1 MYISGK
7 RNQLLNHK
15 EMSNFITTSLPAYVQ
30 ENKDLLIKN
39 FALAGGET
47 RKRISVQTGIKKDEH
62 INYLNL
68 TPTFQS
74 GTGCGFNAQGDAAL
88 TQRLIETARFKVN
101 MDVCPDTLVG
111 KYAEYQV
118 SINASENASL
128 PFEAYIMEALNNEI
142 VKKIETS
149 IWQGVKATD
158 LIDGF
163 LTIAAADSAVV
174 DVTLA
179 GTSVYTDILAV
190 YAAMSE
196 NTLEQGGEI
205 YVSPA
210 KFRSFMQEMVSSNY
224 YHYNPGNAEPGEF
237 LLPGSDVK
245 VVRTPGLAGK
255 TEIVG
260 TFPKNMY
267 YGCDLE
273 NAAEDIKVW
282 YSDDNDL
289 IKIAA
294 KWNMGVQFA
303 FPGEVVLGA

>member
-1 MYISGK
+1 
-7 RNQLLNHK
+7 
-15 EMSNFITTSLPAYVQ
+15 MSNFVVTSLPAYVQ
-30 ENKDLLIKN
+30 ENRDLLIKN
-39 FALAGGET
+39 FALVGGET
-47 RKRISVQTGIKKDEH
+47 RKRISVQTGIKKDEY

-74 GTGCGFNAQGDAAL
+74 GAGCGFSAQGGAAL

-101 MDVCPDTLVG
+101 MEFCPDTLVG

-128 PFEAYIMEALNNEI
+128 PFEAFM
-142 VKKIETS
+142 IETT
-149 IWQGVKATD
+149 IWQGIKSSD

-163 LTIAAADSAVV
+163 LTIAKAESDVV
-174 DVTLA
+174 DVTIA
-179 GTSVYTDILAV
+179 GTSAYEDILAV
-190 YAAMSE
+190 YNKMTE
-196 NTLEQGGEI
+196 NTLELGREI

-210 KFRSFMQEMVSSNY
+210 KFRAFMQEMVVKNF

-237 LLPGSDVK
+237 LLPGSNVK

-255 TEIVG
+255 TEVVG
-260 TFPKNMY
+260 TFAKNMY

-282 YSDDNDL
+282 YSDDDDL
-289 IKIAA
+289 IKVAA

-303 FPGEVVLGA
+303 FPAEVVLGATA

>member
-1 MYISGK
+1 MA
-7 RNQLLNHK
+7 
-15 EMSNFITTSLPAYVQ
+15 NFIVTSLPAYVQ
-30 ENKDLLIKN
+30 DNRDILIKN

-47 RKRISVQTGIKKDEH
+47 RRRISVQTGIKKDEY
-62 INYLNL
+62 INFLNL

-74 GTGCGFNAQGDAAL
+74 GVGCGFNAAGDAAL
-88 TQRLIETARFKVN
+88 TQRVIETARFKVN
-101 MDVCPDTLVG
+101 MEFCPDTLVG

-128 PFEAYIMEALNNEI
+128 PFEAFIMEGLTNEI
-142 VKKIETS
+142 VKKIETT
-149 IWQGVKATD
+149 IWQGVKGTD
-158 LIDGF
+158 YIDGF
-163 LTIAAADSAVV
+163 LTIAGAESDVV
-174 DVTLA
+174 DVVLG
-179 GTSVYTDILAV
+179 GTSAYEDILKV
-190 YAAMSE
+190 YNAMTE

-210 KFRSFMQEMVSSNY
+210 KFRAFLQEMVAKNY
-224 YHYNPGNAEPGEF
+224 YHYNPGNDEPGEF
-237 LLPGSDVK
+237 ILPGSNVK

-255 TEIVG
+255 TQIVG

-282 YSDDNDL
+282 YSDDDDV
-289 IKIAA
+289 IKVSA

-303 FPGEVVLGA
+303 FPGEVVLGSEA

>member
-1 MYISGK
+1 MP
-7 RNQLLNHK
+7 
-15 EMSNFITTSLPAYVQ
+15 NFVVTSLPAYVQ
-30 ENKDLLIKN
+30 DNKDLLIKN
-39 FALAGGET
+39 FALVGGET

-74 GTGCGFNAQGDAAL
+74 GVGCGFTAQGEATL

-101 MDVCPDTLVG
+101 MEFCPDTLIG

-118 SINASENASL
+118 SINASENESL
-128 PFEAYIMEALNNEI
+128 PFEAYIMEALTNEI
-142 VKKIETS
+142 VKKIETT
-149 IWQGVKATD
+149 IWGGVKGTD

-163 LTIAAADSAVV
+163 ITIAKADSDVV
-174 DVTLA
+174 DVVIE
-179 GTSVYTDILAV
+179 GTSAYADILKV
-190 YAAMSE
+190 YNAMSE
-196 NTLEQGGEI
+196 YTLEQGGEI

-210 KFRSFMQEMVSSNY
+210 KFRAFMQEMVEKNY
-224 YHYNPGNAEPGEF
+224 FHYNPGNAEPGEF
-237 LLPGSDVK
+237 LLPGSNVK

-255 TEIVG
+255 TEVVG
-260 TFPKNMY
+260 TFAKNMY

-282 YSDDNDL
+282 YSDDDDL
-289 IKIAA
+289 IKVSA

-303 FPGEVVLGA
+303 FPGEVVLGATA

>member
-1 MYISGK
+1 MA
-7 RNQLLNHK
+7 
-15 EMSNFITTSLPAYVQ
+15 NFIVTSLPAYVQ
-30 ENKDLLIKN
+30 DNRDILIKN

-47 RKRISVQTGIKKDEH
+47 RRRISVQTGIKKDDH
-62 INYLNL
+62 INFLNL

-74 GTGCGFNAQGDAAL
+74 GVGCGFNAAGDAAL
-88 TQRLIETARFKVN
+88 TQRVIETARFKVN
-101 MDVCPDTLVG
+101 MEFCPDTLVG

-128 PFEAYIMEALNNEI
+128 PFEAFIMEGLTNEI
-142 VKKIETS
+142 VKKIETT
-149 IWQGVKATD
+149 IWQGVKGTD
-158 LIDGF
+158 FIDGF
-163 LTIAAADSAVV
+163 LTIAGAEGDVV
-174 DVTLA
+174 DVVLG
-179 GTSVYTDILAV
+179 GTSAYEDILKV
-190 YAAMSE
+190 YNAMTE

-210 KFRSFMQEMVSSNY
+210 KFRAFLQEMVAKNY
-224 YHYNPGNAEPGEF
+224 YHYNPGNDELGEF
-237 LLPGSDVK
+237 LLPGSNVK

-255 TEIVG
+255 TQIVG

-282 YSDDNDL
+282 YSDDDDV
-289 IKIAA
+289 IKVSA

-303 FPGEVVLGA
+303 FPAEVVLGSES

>member
-1 MYISGK
+1 MP
-7 RNQLLNHK
+7 
-15 EMSNFITTSLPAYVQ
+15 NFVVTSLPAYVQ
-30 ENKDLLIKN
+30 DNKDLLIKN
-39 FALAGGET
+39 FALVGGET

-74 GTGCGFNAQGDAAL
+74 GTGCGFTAQGEATL

-101 MDVCPDTLVG
+101 MEFCPDTLIG

-118 SINASENASL
+118 SINASENESL
-128 PFEAYIMEALNNEI
+128 PFEAYIMEALTNEI
-142 VKKIETS
+142 VKKIETT
-149 IWQGVKATD
+149 IWGGVKGTD

-163 LTIAAADSAVV
+163 ITLAKADSDVV
-174 DVTLA
+174 DVVIE
-179 GTSVYTDILAV
+179 GTSAYADILKV
-190 YAAMSE
+190 YNAMSE
-196 NTLEQGGEI
+196 YTLEQGGEI

-210 KFRSFMQEMVSSNY
+210 KFRAFMQEMVEKNY
-224 YHYNPGNAEPGEF
+224 FHYNPGNAEPGEF
-237 LLPGSDVK
+237 LLPGSNVK

-255 TEIVG
+255 TEVVG
-260 TFPKNMY
+260 TFAKNMY

-282 YSDDNDL
+282 YSDDDDL
-289 IKIAA
+289 IKVAA

-303 FPGEVVLGA
+303 FPGEVVLGATA

>member
-1 MYISGK
+1 MA
-7 RNQLLNHK
+7 
-15 EMSNFITTSLPAYVQ
+15 NFIVTSLPAYVQ
-30 ENKDLLIKN
+30 DNRDILIKN

-47 RKRISVQTGIKKDEH
+47 RRRISVQTGIKKDEY
-62 INYLNL
+62 INFLNL

-74 GTGCGFNAQGDAAL
+74 GVGCGFNAAGDAAL
-88 TQRLIETARFKVN
+88 TQRVIETARFKVN
-101 MDVCPDTLVG
+101 MEFCPDTLVG

-128 PFEAYIMEALNNEI
+128 PFEAFIMEGLTNEI
-142 VKKIETS
+142 VKKIETT
-149 IWQGVKATD
+149 IWQGVKASD

-163 LTIAAADSAVV
+163 LTIAGAEGDVV
-174 DVTLA
+174 DVVLG
-179 GTSVYTDILAV
+179 GTSAYEDILKV
-190 YAAMSE
+190 YNAMTE

-210 KFRSFMQEMVSSNY
+210 KFRAFLQEMVAKNY
-224 YHYNPGNAEPGEF
+224 YHYNPGNDELGEF
-237 LLPGSDVK
+237 LLPGSNVK

-255 TEIVG
+255 TQIVG

-282 YSDDNDL
+282 YSDDDDV
-289 IKIAA
+289 IKVSA

-303 FPGEVVLGA
+303 FPGEVVLGSQS

>member
-1 MYISGK
+1 MA
-7 RNQLLNHK
+7 
-15 EMSNFITTSLPAYVQ
+15 NFIVTSLPAYVQ
-30 ENKDLLIKN
+30 DNRDILIKN

-47 RKRISVQTGIKKDEH
+47 RRRISVQTGIKKDEY
-62 INYLNL
+62 INFLNL

-74 GTGCGFNAQGDAAL
+74 GVGCGFNAAGDAAL
-88 TQRLIETARFKVN
+88 TQRVIETARFKVN
-101 MDVCPDTLVG
+101 MEFCPDTLVG

-128 PFEAYIMEALNNEI
+128 PFEAFIMEGLTNEI
-142 VKKIETS
+142 VKKIETT
-149 IWQGVKATD
+149 IWQGVKGTD
-158 LIDGF
+158 YIDGF
-163 LTIAAADSAVV
+163 LTIAGAESDVV
-174 DVTLA
+174 DVVLG
-179 GTSVYTDILAV
+179 GTSAYEDILKV
-190 YAAMSE
+190 YNAMTE

-210 KFRSFMQEMVSSNY
+210 KFRAFLQEMVAKNY
-224 YHYNPGNAEPGEF
+224 YHYNPGNDEPGEF
-237 LLPGSDVK
+237 LLPGSNVK

-255 TEIVG
+255 TNIVG

-282 YSDDNDL
+282 YSDDDDV
-289 IKIAA
+289 IKVAA

-303 FPGEVVLGA
+303 FPGEVVLGSEA

>member
-1 MYISGK
+1 MP
-7 RNQLLNHK
+7 
-15 EMSNFITTSLPAYVQ
+15 NFVVTSLPAYVQ
-30 ENKDLLIKN
+30 DNKDLLIKN
-39 FALAGGET
+39 FALVGGET

-74 GTGCGFNAQGDAAL
+74 GVGCGFTAPGEATL

-101 MDVCPDTLVG
+101 MEFCPDTLIG

-118 SINASENASL
+118 SINASENESL
-128 PFEAYIMEALNNEI
+128 PFEAYIMEALTNEI
-142 VKKIETS
+142 VKKIETT
-149 IWQGVKATD
+149 IWGGVKGTD

-163 LTIAAADSAVV
+163 ITLAKADSDVV
-174 DVTLA
+174 DVVIE
-179 GTSVYTDILAV
+179 GTSAYADILKV
-190 YAAMSE
+190 YNAMSE
-196 NTLEQGGEI
+196 YTLEQGGEI

-210 KFRSFMQEMVSSNY
+210 KFRAFMQEMVEKNY
-224 YHYNPGNAEPGEF
+224 FHYNPGNAEPGEF
-237 LLPGSDVK
+237 LLPGSNVK

-255 TEIVG
+255 TEVVG
-260 TFPKNMY
+260 TFAKNMY

-282 YSDDNDL
+282 YSDDDDL
-289 IKIAA
+289 IKVAA

-303 FPGEVVLGA
+303 FPGEVVLGATA

>member
-1 MYISGK
+1 MP
-7 RNQLLNHK
+7 
-15 EMSNFITTSLPAYVQ
+15 NFVVTSLPAYVQ
-30 ENKDLLIKN
+30 DNKDLLIKN
-39 FALAGGET
+39 FALVGGET

-74 GTGCGFNAQGDAAL
+74 GVGCGFTAQGEATL

-101 MDVCPDTLVG
+101 MEFCPDTLIG

-118 SINASENASL
+118 SINASENESL
-128 PFEAYIMEALNNEI
+128 PFEAYIMEALTNEI
-142 VKKIETS
+142 VKKIETT
-149 IWQGVKATD
+149 IWGGVKGTD

-163 LTIAAADSAVV
+163 LTLAKADSDVV
-174 DVTLA
+174 DVVID
-179 GTSVYTDILAV
+179 GTSAYADILKV
-190 YAAMSE
+190 YNAMSE
-196 NTLEQGGEI
+196 YTLEQGGEI

-210 KFRSFMQEMVSSNY
+210 KFRAFMQEMVEKNY
-224 YHYNPGNAEPGEF
+224 FHYNPGNAEPSEF
-237 LLPGSDVK
+237 LLPGSNVK

-255 TEIVG
+255 TEVVG
-260 TFPKNMY
+260 TFAKNMY

-282 YSDDNDL
+282 YSDDDDL
-289 IKIAA
+289 IKVAA

-303 FPGEVVLGA
+303 FPGEVVLGATA

>member
-1 MYISGK
+1 MP
-7 RNQLLNHK
+7 
-15 EMSNFITTSLPAYVQ
+15 NFVVTSLPAYVQ
-30 ENKDLLIKN
+30 DNKDLLIKN
-39 FALAGGET
+39 FALVGGET

-74 GTGCGFNAQGDAAL
+74 GVGCGFTAQGEATL

-101 MDVCPDTLVG
+101 MEFCPATLIG

-118 SINASENASL
+118 SINASENESL
-128 PFEAYIMEALNNEI
+128 PFEAYIMEALTNEI
-142 VKKIETS
+142 VKKIETT
-149 IWQGVKATD
+149 IWGGVKGSD

-163 LTIAAADSAVV
+163 LTLAKADSDVV
-174 DVTLA
+174 DVVIE
-179 GTSVYTDILAV
+179 GTSAYADILKV
-190 YAAMSE
+190 YNAMSE
-196 NTLEQGGEI
+196 YTLEQGGEI

-210 KFRSFMQEMVSSNY
+210 KFRAFMQEMVEKNY
-224 YHYNPGNAEPGEF
+224 FHYNPGNAEPGEF
-237 LLPGSDVK
+237 LLPGSNVK

-255 TEIVG
+255 TEVVG
-260 TFPKNMY
+260 TFAKNMY

-282 YSDDNDL
+282 YSDDDDL
-289 IKIAA
+289 IKVAA

-303 FPGEVVLGA
+303 FPGEVVLGATA

>member
-1 MYISGK
+1 MP
-7 RNQLLNHK
+7 
-15 EMSNFITTSLPAYVQ
+15 NFVVTSLPAYVQ
-30 ENKDLLIKN
+30 DNKDLLIKN
-39 FALAGGET
+39 FALVGGET

-74 GTGCGFNAQGDAAL
+74 GVGCGFTAQGEATL

-101 MDVCPDTLVG
+101 MEFCPDTLIG

-118 SINASENASL
+118 SINASENESL
-128 PFEAYIMEALNNEI
+128 PFEAYIMEALTNEI
-142 VKKIETS
+142 VKKIETT
-149 IWQGVKATD
+149 IWGGVKGTD

-163 LTIAAADSAVV
+163 ITLAKADSDVV
-174 DVTLA
+174 DVVIE
-179 GTSVYTDILAV
+179 GTSAYADILKV
-190 YAAMSE
+190 YNAMSE
-196 NTLEQGGEI
+196 YTLEQGGEI

-210 KFRSFMQEMVSSNY
+210 KFRAFMQEMVEKNY
-224 YHYNPGNAEPGEF
+224 FHYNPGNAEPGEF
-237 LLPGSDVK
+237 LLPGSNVK

-255 TEIVG
+255 TEVVG
-260 TFPKNMY
+260 TFAKNMY

-282 YSDDNDL
+282 YSDDDDL
-289 IKIAA
+289 IKVSA

-303 FPGEVVLGA
+303 FPGEVVLGATA

>member
-1 MYISGK
+1 MA
-7 RNQLLNHK
+7 
-15 EMSNFITTSLPAYVQ
+15 NFIVTSLPAYVQ
-30 ENKDLLIKN
+30 DNRDILIKN

-47 RKRISVQTGIKKDEH
+47 RRRISVQTGIKKDEY
-62 INYLNL
+62 INFLNL

-74 GTGCGFNAQGDAAL
+74 GVGCGFNAAGDAAL
-88 TQRLIETARFKVN
+88 TQRVIETARFKVN
-101 MDVCPDTLVG
+101 MEFCPDTLVG

-128 PFEAYIMEALNNEI
+128 PFEAFIMEGLTNEI
-142 VKKIETS
+142 VKKIETT
-149 IWQGVKATD
+149 IWQGVKGTD
-158 LIDGF
+158 YIDGF
-163 LTIAAADSAVV
+163 LTIAGAEGDVV
-174 DVTLA
+174 DVVLG
-179 GTSVYTDILAV
+179 GTSAYEDILKV
-190 YAAMSE
+190 YNAMTE

-210 KFRSFMQEMVSSNY
+210 KFRAFLQEMVAKNY
-224 YHYNPGNAEPGEF
+224 YHYNPGNDEPGEF
-237 LLPGSDVK
+237 LLPGSNVK

-255 TEIVG
+255 TNIVG

-282 YSDDNDL
+282 YSDDDDV
-289 IKIAA
+289 IKVSA

-303 FPGEVVLGA
+303 FPGEVVLGSQS

>member
-1 MYISGK
+1 MP
-7 RNQLLNHK
+7 
-15 EMSNFITTSLPAYVQ
+15 NFVVTSLPAYVQ
-30 ENKDLLIKN
+30 DNKDLLIKN
-39 FALAGGET
+39 FALVGGET

-74 GTGCGFNAQGDAAL
+74 GVGCGFTAQGEATL

-101 MDVCPDTLVG
+101 MEFCPDTLIG

-118 SINASENASL
+118 SINASENESL
-128 PFEAYIMEALNNEI
+128 PFEAYIMEALTNEI
-142 VKKIETS
+142 VKKIETT
-149 IWQGVKATD
+149 IWGGVKASD

-163 LTIAAADSAVV
+163 ITIAKADSDVV
-174 DVTLA
+174 DVVIE
-179 GTSVYTDILAV
+179 GTSAYADILKV
-190 YAAMSE
+190 YNAMSE
-196 NTLEQGGEI
+196 YTLEQGGEI

-210 KFRSFMQEMVSSNY
+210 KFRAFMQEMVEKNY
-224 YHYNPGNAEPGEF
+224 FHYNPGNAEPGEF
-237 LLPGSDVK
+237 LLPGSNVK

-255 TEIVG
+255 TEVVG
-260 TFPKNMY
+260 TFAKNMY

-282 YSDDNDL
+282 YSDDDDL
-289 IKIAA
+289 IKVAA

-303 FPGEVVLGA
+303 FPGEVVLGATA

>member
-1 MYISGK
+1 MP
-7 RNQLLNHK
+7 
-15 EMSNFITTSLPAYVQ
+15 NFVVTSLPAYVQ
-30 ENKDLLIKN
+30 DNKDLLIKN
-39 FALAGGET
+39 FALVGGET

-74 GTGCGFNAQGDAAL
+74 GVGCGFTAQGEATL

-101 MDVCPDTLVG
+101 MEFCPDTLIG

-118 SINASENASL
+118 SINASENESL
-128 PFEAYIMEALNNEI
+128 PFEAYIMEALTNEI
-142 VKKIETS
+142 VKKIETT
-149 IWQGVKATD
+149 IWSGVKGTD

-163 LTIAAADSAVV
+163 LTLAKADSDVV
-174 DVTLA
+174 DVVIE
-179 GTSVYTDILAV
+179 GTSAYADILKV
-190 YAAMSE
+190 YNAMSE
-196 NTLEQGGEI
+196 YTLEQGGEI

-210 KFRSFMQEMVSSNY
+210 KFRAFMQEMVEKNY
-224 YHYNPGNAEPGEF
+224 FHYNPGNAEPGEF
-237 LLPGSDVK
+237 LLPGSNVK

-255 TEIVG
+255 TEVVG
-260 TFPKNMY
+260 TFAKNMY

-282 YSDDNDL
+282 YSDDDDL
-289 IKIAA
+289 IKVAA

-303 FPGEVVLGA
+303 FPGEVVLGATA